1 MTSTPLFSWLH
12 ISDLHFGHGS
22 AGHRWD
28 QRLVLETLQKDAAS
42 LTARGCPT
50 PNAILV
56 TGDIAFSGSAAQYQD
71 AMKWLHD
78 LAKRDD
84 GSAIT
89 LVVPGNHDV
98 DRAAD
103 RHRATKRLVW
113 AIREGHD
120 ELDAA
125 LEDPE
130 DRSRLEA
137 RMKAYIE
144 FANQCNGSDGAP
156 GELWWSRTVAGSPR
170 LPVRIV
176 GLNTALLAADERDKG
191 RLRLGRAM
199 IAQTLGSGATKKQS
213 ANEVVIVMSHHP
225 LDQGW
230 LADEREITGWL
241 RQKAHI
247 HLCGHVHEAASQAVW
262 AGSGTGIVHVVAG
275 AAHGEQTPEG
285 VPAGHGYNLA
295 ALFAGED
302 GSLRLRVWPRK
313 WSDRNKDFRADMD
326 GVDETRGYAEHAIH
340 VKVPPIH

>member
-28 QRLVLETLQKDAAS
+28 QRLVLEALQRDAAA
-42 LTARGCPT
+42 LTARAGLV
-50 PNAILV
+50 PNAVLV
-56 TGDIAFSGSAAQYQD
+56 TGDVAFSGDPAQYQD
-71 AMKWLHD
+71 AVKWLNG
-78 LAKRDD
+78 LAKRED
-84 GSAIT
+84 GTLT

-113 AIREGHD
+113 AIREGHE

-130 DRSRLEA
+130 DRDRLA
-137 RMKAYIE
+137 GRMKAYID
-144 FANQCNGSDGAP
+144 FAKQCNLADGT
-156 GELWWSRTVAGSPR
+156 GDDLWWSRPVSGSPR

-176 GLNTALLAADERDKG
+176 GLNTALLAADGRDKG

-199 IAQTLGSGATKKQS
+199 IAQTLGAGAAKPS
-213 ANEVVIVMSHHP
+213 ANEAVIVMSHHP

-275 AAHGEQTPEG
+275 AAHGEQMPEG

-295 ALFAGED
+295 ALFAGDD
-302 GSLRLRVWPRK
+302 GSVRLRVWPRK
-313 WSDRNKDFRADMD
+313 WSDRNKDFRADVD
-326 GVDETRGYAEHAIH
+326 GVDEARGYAEHALS
-340 VKVPPIH
+340 VKASPA